1 MKRLVVWA
9 HSYCRSTLAFYASLA
24 NALNRALVIY
34 TWQGSPDIRNKVGFS
49 PQEFSNLDI
58 QFVGD
63 NYQRALNLLKN
74 EDAQS
79 YHIFAAYQ
87 SCSLHRKLMDYL
99 IERDIRYCIASEAPC
114 NMASYPNRAI
124 KDLYFHYYL
133 PIRLRK
139 YIQHADNIVNFS
151 GYYEKELLKLGWQK
165 KQIIS
170 CGYFPPR
177 IKGSQIVKRTEAN
190 WKNFTILLTGLHEWH
205 RSPWLLLQAL
215 TILKEQHHLEPKCYI
230 TQNGP
235 YLRYMK
241 EYVQKH
247 HLKNVSFLGFVE
259 MHRLIELYETCSVY
273 IGTGNYEPWGMRL
286 NDVLLCGAPIIVNR
300 GMGGVK
306 LVDEYLCGL
315 SFKRK
320 NSFELAQRIMELMT
334 NQDLYLKVAENA
346 FNAAS
351 IITPEIQAKH
361 IAKQLTIYL
370 NK

>member
-24 NALNRALVIY
+24 NALNRSLVIY

-49 PQEFSNLDI
+49 PQEFSDLDI

-63 NYQRALNLLKN
+63 DYQRALNLLKK
-74 EDAQS
+74 EDVLS

-87 SCSLHRKLMDYL
+87 SSSLHRKLIDYL
-99 IERDIRYCIASEAPC
+99 IGSGLRYSIASEAPC
-114 NMASYPNRAI
+114 NMTSYPKRII
-124 KDLYFHYYL
+124 KKLYFRCYL
-133 PIRLRK
+133 PICLKK
-139 YIQHADNIVNFS
+139 YIQNADNIINFS
-151 GYYEKELLKLGWQK
+151 GYYEEELLKLGWQK
-165 KQIIS
+165 SQIIS

-177 IKGSQIVKRTEAN
+177 IKDSQIVRRTEKH
-190 WKNFTILLTGLHEWH
+190 WKDFTIVLTGLHEWH

-215 TILKEQHHLEPKCYI
+215 SILKEQHYLEPRCYI

-235 YLRYMK
+235 YFRFMK
-241 EYVQKH
+241 EYAQKH
-247 HLKNVSFLGFVE
+247 DLKNVTFLGFVE

-306 LVDEYLCGL
+306 LVDEYGCGL
-315 SFKRK
+315 SFNRG
-320 NSFELAQRIMELMT
+320 NSSELATRIKELMISR
-334 NQDLYLKVAENA
+334 DLYIKVAENA

-361 IAKQLTIYL
+361 VAKKLKI
-370 NK
+370 NVKN